1 MRIRSR
7 LAGFT
12 LLLAAAAMLLPAA
25 ASAQDAEAV
34 INYRKGVMQ
43 GFRHANGALRAISR
57 DGVDFSDDHVLQ
69 NALIIQAL
77 ANMVGDLFP
86 EGTGTEAGETRALPS
101 IWQDNAKFVAALEKS
116 QRAAEAMIV
125 AAETGDIGEVRKAI
139 GALGKSCGGCHEDFR
154 KKKD

>member
-86 EGTGTEAGETRALPS
+86 EGTGTEAGETRALP
-101 IWQDNAKFVAALEKS
+101 
-116 QRAAEAMIV
+116 
-125 AAETGDIGEVRKAI
+125 
-139 GALGKSCGGCHEDFR
+139 
-154 KKKD
+154 

>member
-86 EGTGTEAGETRALPS
+86 EGTAEGETRALAAIWENPS
-101 IWQDNAKFVAALEKS
+101 DFQMKVDAMSSAADASVAAARS
-116 QRAAEAMIV
+116 GNGVADAQAAM
-125 AAETGDIGEVRKAI
+125 GQG
-139 GALGKSCGGCHEDFR
+139 CQGCHGDYR
-154 KKKD
+154 ARPDRGR

>member
-1 MRIRSR
+1 MKLINTIARCGLTALAIAFALGPVAHAADEPANILKYRQNVMKSIGSNIGNIAMVAKGEVSFIGNTAMNARAIRDG
-7 LAGFT
+7 LG
-12 LLLAAAAMLLPAA
+12 AAA
-25 ASAQDAEAV
+25 
-34 INYRKGVMQ
+34 
-43 GFRHANGALRAISR
+43 
-57 DGVDFSDDHVLQ
+57 
-69 NALIIQAL
+69 
-77 ANMVGDLFP
+77 DLFP

-154 KKKD
+154 KKKE